1 MEYLSNSQLY
11 FSTEV
16 DFSLTGE
23 EAHHVIRVMRHRIG
37 DKIFI
42 TNGKGLIRESKIISI
57 ENNRILTGEEK
68 NFIYENQLKHFTF
81 CIPILKNPDRL
92 SFAIEKSV
100 ELGITNFTFYL
111 SGVSLKKEIKLER
124 FSKIGIA
131 AMKQSLRAYLP
142 DFQKI
147 SSLSDLNY
155 ENIFYFDQKG
165 KTEITSAK
173 FGKDKSTV
181 FIFGSE
187 SGFSQ
192 KELEYLNNRESLKL
206 SENRLRSETAIV
218 TAASLL
224 SICNR

>member
-131 AMKQSLRAYLP
+131 AMKQSLR
-142 DFQKI
+142 
-147 SSLSDLNY
+147 
-155 ENIFYFDQKG
+155 
-165 KTEITSAK
+165 
-173 FGKDKSTV
+173 
-181 FIFGSE
+181 
-187 SGFSQ
+187 
-192 KELEYLNNRESLKL
+192 
-206 SENRLRSETAIV
+206 
-218 TAASLL
+218 
-224 SICNR
+224 